1 MSGVSSQP
9 LSPSSL
15 LSLSHSLSEDE
26 SNGFR
31 PETIPIH
38 LEVEGE
44 QQEQQQQQQQQHNN
58 NNTSVA
64 DLLSLSD
71 DQEEEDDDDD
81 DTDFF
86 SPVHLTALDALEMN
100 SQNDDHPPVADDD
113 ENGLDGFRAESV
125 GIVGEIVDDV
135 VADVGREEEGTVKNE
150 AQGGIKFQEYKFMY
164 QYKYG
169 PSKHEKERKERLMN
183 ERLKLKDLRKGEG
196 LIRSEP
202 YVIGKVLN
210 TFYED
215 SSDVVKL
222 EFKRGESLGEEIIKT
237 EEWKQPLWRVKN
249 ILKVWRQRQMM
260 KAWLKWVKFGYLVSA
275 ERERA
280 KRVGERGEGEQVG
293 GGGVGGGGETKT
305 WDALEDSQMLKQG
318 EAQHDLEI
326 AMEVIV
332 MLQQENHALSSQVKG
347 LLLQTQ
353 GIKTAAMRVING
365 QQQQATMNT
374 KQSRGKAGGAGGSGG
389 GGGGGSK
396 GRRKGK
402 LY

>member
-1 MSGVSSQP
+1 MSGVISQP

-44 QQEQQQQQQQQHNN
+44 QQQEQQHNN

-71 DQEEEDDDDD
+71 DQEEDDDDD
-81 DTDFF
+81 DADYF

-100 SQNDDHPPVADDD
+100 SQYSDHPPVADDD
-113 ENGLDGFRAESV
+113 ENAPDGFRAESV

-150 AQGGIKFQEYKFMY
+150 AQGGIKSQEYKFMY

-196 LIRSEP
+196 LVRSEP

-237 EEWKQPLWRVKN
+237 EEWKQPLGRVKN

-260 KAWLKWVKFGYLVSA
+260 KAWLKWV
-275 ERERA
+275 
-280 KRVGERGEGEQVG
+280 
-293 GGGVGGGGETKT
+293 
-305 WDALEDSQMLKQG
+305 
-318 EAQHDLEI
+318 
-326 AMEVIV
+326 
-332 MLQQENHALSSQVKG
+332 
-347 LLLQTQ
+347 
-353 GIKTAAMRVING
+353 
-365 QQQQATMNT
+365 
-374 KQSRGKAGGAGGSGG
+374 
-389 GGGGGSK
+389 
-396 GRRKGK
+396 
-402 LY
+402 